1 MSSPQPPRSYARNAG
16 LAAIGRIAPLA
27 VQLIATP
34 FIIAAFGVDSYAV
47 WAILSTTISLMLT
60 ADLGVVGIM
69 QRYHSVA
76 RANSDIRLGGRI
88 TASVLVFLFALLIL
102 LTLLGPWIADLL
114 VSIINIAPGL
124 TESAWIVFRY
134 AGTLAVMQ
142 LIALA
147 LTAYLAAHNRFLASA
162 VSSIAARTLFVVSL
176 VVVISGDYGLQG
188 LVIASFIDG
197 VSAIAIAG
205 AMCWKHLVF
214 EVRELVNKSEFKE
227 LWAYSWRNQA
237 SALGFVAQRES
248 DVLMAAIM
256 LPAAFQATI
265 AAGAQLAAAAAFAP
279 TIALI
284 PLFTNLSA
292 KFASSPKLTRTEA
305 QSAELKWF
313 QLIIP
318 FSAIVLAVG
327 PFAAVAWL
335 GPDLPALLPT
345 MALLTAG
352 FLIVLANSVRAVY
365 VRAIGKPGV
374 ESTSYL
380 WLFVS
385 KLAVGIPATLMWGI
399 YGLAA
404 STVVASCVSVIV
416 MWRLTSKNEVHL
428 PQPILKLRAAFIAIL
443 LMIIGSVIAALISNF
458 IQDRAFQIIG
468 YLIEGALLFAVGMWP
483 YRRKAIT

>member
-1 MSSPQPPRSYARNAG
+1 MSSSKQSRSYASNAG

-47 WAILSTTISLMLT
+47 WAILATTISLMLT

-76 RANSDIRLGGRI
+76 RANEDVRQGGRI
-88 TASVLVFLFALLIL
+88 TATVLLFLLVLLVV
-102 LTLLGPWIADLL
+102 LTLIGPWIADFL
-114 VSIINIAPGL
+114 VSIIKIGPGL
-124 TESAWIVFRY
+124 TDSAWFVFRY
-134 AGTLAVMQ
+134 SGTLAVMQ

-162 VSSIAARTLFVVSL
+162 VSSIAARSLFVVAL
-176 VVVISGDYGLQG
+176 VIVLSGDYGLKG
-188 LVIASFIDG
+188 LVVASFVDG
-197 VSAIAIAG
+197 IAAIVIAG
-205 AMCWKHLVF
+205 AMCWKHLAF
-214 EVRELVNKSEFKE
+214 EVRGQVNKSELKE

-265 AAGAQLAAAAAFAP
+265 AATAQLAAAAAFAP

-292 KFASSPKLTRTEA
+292 LSATSIEKVKAAT
-305 QSAELKWF
+305 QSAEKNWF
-313 QLIIP
+313 ALVLP
-318 FSAIVLAVG
+318 FSALVMSIG
-327 PFAAVAWL
+327 PFATVAWL
-335 GPDLPALLPT
+335 GPQLPDLLPT
-345 MALLTAG
+345 MALLSAG

-365 VRAIGKPGV
+365 VRAIGKPGI
-374 ESTSYL
+374 ESTSYF
-380 WLFVS
+380 WLFLS
-385 KLAVGIPATLMWGI
+385 KLAVGIPATLIWGI

-404 STVVASCVSVIV
+404 STVISSFISVFV
-416 MWRLTSKNEVHL
+416 MWRLTSRNEIRIKPTPLNRSTVT
-428 PQPILKLRAAFIAIL
+428 ISFIAL
-443 LMIIGSVIAALISNF
+443 FTGLIAAAAIWLVIDIRPLQLVLYGLLGLLLTGGIF
-458 IQDRAFQIIG
+458 IF
-468 YLIEGALLFAVGMWP
+468 
-483 YRRKAIT
+483 YRSKGLS

>member
-1 MSSPQPPRSYARNAG
+1 MSSSKQPRSYAGNAG

-47 WAILSTTISLMLT
+47 WAILATTISLMLT

-76 RANSDIRLGGRI
+76 RANEDVRQGGRI
-88 TASVLVFLFALLIL
+88 TATVLLLLFALLVL
-102 LTLLGPWIADLL
+102 LTLLGPWIADFL
-114 VSIINIAPGL
+114 VAVINIGPGL
-124 TESAWIVFRY
+124 SDSAWFVFRY

-162 VSSIAARTLFVVSL
+162 VSSLAARTLFVIAI
-176 VVVISGDYGLQG
+176 VVVISGNYGLEG

-197 VSAIAIAG
+197 IAAIVIAG

-214 EVRELVNKSEFKE
+214 EVRGLVKKSELKE
-227 LWAYSWRNQA
+227 LWSYSWRNQA

-256 LPAAFQATI
+256 LPAAFQATV
-265 AAGAQLAAAAAFAP
+265 AASAQLAAAAAFAP

-284 PLFTNLSA
+284 PLFTNLSELSA
-292 KFASSPKLTRTEA
+292 TSTKKANNAA
-305 QSAELKWF
+305 QVAEKHWF
-313 QLIIP
+313 TLVIP
-318 FSAIVLAVG
+318 FSALVLAIG
-327 PFAAVAWL
+327 PFATAAWL
-335 GPDLPALLPT
+335 GPELPDLLPT

-352 FLIVLANSVRAVY
+352 FLVMLANSVRAVY
-365 VRAIGKPGV
+365 VRAIGKPGI
-374 ESTSYL
+374 ESSSYL
-380 WLFVS
+380 WLFLS
-385 KLAVGIPATLMWGI
+385 KLALGIPATLIWGI

-404 STVVASCVSVIV
+404 STLISSMVSVFV
-416 MWRLTSKNEVHL
+416 MWRLTSRGETKVNT
-428 PQPILKLRAAFIAIL
+428 PQLMRSTMAFSFLFLAIGL
-443 LMIIGSVIAALISNF
+443 IGSNAIWVLIDSRVLQLLSFVLFGIALF
-458 IQDRAFQIIG
+458 GLVF
-468 YLIEGALLFAVGMWP
+468 LLNRVNS
-483 YRRKAIT
+483 RR

>member
-1 MSSPQPPRSYARNAG
+1 MSASNNPRSYAKNAG
-16 LAAIGRIAPLA
+16 LAAVGRIAPLA

-34 FIIAAFGVDSYAV
+34 FIISAFGVDSYAV

-76 RANSDIRLGGRI
+76 RANQDARMGGRI
-88 TASVLVFLFALLIL
+88 TATVLLFLFALLIL
-102 LTLLGPWIADLL
+102 FTLIGPWIADLL
-114 VSIINIAPGL
+114 VTIIKIGPGL
-124 TESAWIVFRY
+124 TEQAWFVFRY

-162 VSSIAARTLFVVSL
+162 VSSVVARSLFVVAL
-176 VVVISGDYGLQG
+176 IIVISGDYGLKG
-188 LVIASFIDG
+188 LVFASFVDG
-197 VSAIAIAG
+197 ISAIVIAG
-205 AMCWKHLVF
+205 AISWRHLLF
-214 EVRELVNKSEFKE
+214 EVRGLVNRSELRD

-248 DVLMAAIM
+248 DVLLAAIL
-256 LPAAFQATI
+256 LPAAFQATV
-265 AAGAQLAAAAAFAP
+265 AASAQLAAAAAFAP

-284 PLFTNLSA
+284 PLFTSLSALSA
-292 KFASSPKLTRTEA
+292 KSAQKTTREA
-305 QSAELKWF
+305 QAAEKNWF
-313 QLIIP
+313 NLVIP
-318 FSAIVLAVG
+318 FSALVLAIG

-335 GPDLPALLPT
+335 GPNLPALLPT

-352 FLIVLANSVRAVY
+352 FLVVLANSVRAVY
-365 VRAIGKPGV
+365 VRAVGKPGI

-385 KLAVGIPATLMWGI
+385 KLAVGIPATLLWGI

-404 STVVASCVSVIV
+404 STVISSIISVIV
-416 MWRLTSKNEVHL
+416 MWQLTSQQEHALARPSLNIRMLL
-428 PQPILKLRAAFIAIL
+428 PSIVLLVVGVTGAIL
-443 LMIIGSVIAALISNF
+443 IWTGMSERSLQV
-458 IQDRAFQIIG
+458 IG
-468 YLIEGALLFAVGMWP
+468 YALEGVLLFAVFFWIN
-483 YRRKAIT
+483 RRRALT